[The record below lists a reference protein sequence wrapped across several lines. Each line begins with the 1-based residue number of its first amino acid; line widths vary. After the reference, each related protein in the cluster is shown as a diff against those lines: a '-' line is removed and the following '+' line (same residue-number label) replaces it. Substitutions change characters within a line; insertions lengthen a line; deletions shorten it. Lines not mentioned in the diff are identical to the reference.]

1 MAHPDFE
8 ELLAEFNTEHVR
20 YLIGGAHAVAL
31 YSRPR
36 ASKDIDIFI
45 DPTPANAKR
54 AVTALTRFFGGTA
67 PRYVTVEALLD
78 PDGIVQLGVAP
89 VRVDLLSH
97 FKTLSFREAWKKR
110 QVARFGKAPANYVGL
125 DDLIAEKSYWSR
137 PQDLA
142 DVVVLER
149 ARAKVR
155 APARRR
161 VPRAARSANHKRKP
175 T

>member
-8 ELLAEFNTEHVR
+8 ELLAEFNTERVR

-31 YSRPR
+31 HARPR

-54 AVTALTRFFGGTA
+54 AIAALTRFFGGTA

-78 PDGIVQLGVAP
+78 PDSILQLGVAP
-89 VRVDLLSH
+89 VRIDLLSH
-97 FKTLSFREAWKKR
+97 FKTMPFREAWKKK
-110 QVARFGKAPANYVGL
+110 QVAQFGKVSANFIGL
-125 DDLIAEKSYWSR
+125 EDLISEKSHWSR

-142 DVVVLER
+142 DVAVLQR
-149 ARAKVR
+149 ARAKGR
-155 APARRR
+155 PATKRRR
-161 VPRAARSANHKRKP
+161 VKGTRSHTRIP
-175 T
+175 

>member
-8 ELLAEFNTEHVR
+8 ELLAEFNTARVR

-31 YSRPR
+31 HSRPR
-36 ASKDIDIFI
+36 ASKDIDVFI

-54 AVTALTRFFGGTA
+54 AMLALTRFFGGTA

-78 PDGIVQLGVAP
+78 PDSILQLGVAP

-97 FKTLSFREAWKKR
+97 FRTLRFREAWKGR
-110 QVARFGKAPANYVGL
+110 CVAQFGKVSANFIGL
-125 DDLIAEKSYWSR
+125 DDLIAEKSHWSR

-142 DVVVLER
+142 DVAVLQR
-149 ARAKVR
+149 ARAKGR
-155 APARRR
+155 PPTQRRGVKATR
-161 VPRAARSANHKRKP
+161 R
-175 T
+175 